1 MAEMIILW
9 WKDIPAQVIV
19 KKSRREQFKYVLEE
33 RFEKAIDRCAM
44 RGREIDT
51 DSYLAGF
58 SKSVPVKV
66 EGDDLQSL
74 ATAKGKQL
82 EAEYTNEKL
91 EQIIRSVSK

>member
-1 MAEMIILW
+1 MTEMIILW
-9 WKDIPAQVIV
+9 WKDIPAQIIV

-58 SKSVPVKV
+58 SKSTPITV

-74 ATAKGKQL
+74 ATAKGKEL
-82 EAEYTNEKL
+82 EVEYTDEKL
-91 EQIIRSVSK
+91 EQIIKSSSN

>member
-1 MAEMIILW
+1 M
-9 WKDIPAQVIV
+9 
-19 KKSRREQFKYVLEE
+19 RVL
-33 RFEKAIDRCAM
+33 
-44 RGREIDT
+44 EIDT

-58 SKSVPVKV
+58 SKSIPVKV

>member
-58 SKSVPVKV
+58 SKSSKV
-66 EGDDLQSL
+66 SPSSH
-74 ATAKGKQL
+74 AKGDPL
-82 EAEYTNEKL
+82 SSEILSISFAL
-91 EQIIRSVSK
+91 SKASG